1 MKTVKI
7 SAEVHKPRCS
17 TTEMTPSGQNALAS
31 LLGRVVNT
39 YPPGITKNLRGGIQG
54 GRCFYLE
61 FE

>member
-1 MKTVKI
+1 
-7 SAEVHKPRCS
+7 
-17 TTEMTPSGQNALAS
+17 MTPSGQNALAS